1 MAVTAVKF
9 AHYRIFITNEDST
22 VSTLYSKQGQC
33 TTIKGRQQQLERVV
47 NMVVEGIRDVKG
59 WRRLTVETMTPEQ
72 VSACGLQ

>member
-1 MAVTAVKF
+1 MAVTAVKH

-33 TTIKGRQQQLERVV
+33 TTVKGRQRQLERVT
-47 NMVVEGIRDVKG
+47 NMMVEGIRDVRG

-72 VSACGLQ
+72 VVECGLQ